1 MSEINEMSE
10 ISALKKTWKITVF
23 IMNTVIIYQTAV
35 NLNIQKNDL
44 LKTLQINE
52 EIEIKDSRKK
62 K

>member
-1 MSEINEMSE
+1 
-10 ISALKKTWKITVF
+10 
-23 IMNTVIIYQTAV
+23 MNTVIIYQTAV